1 VVEHD
6 DRAPVATFYTEDPL
20 ASGAFVTLGDG
31 PAHHARVKRLATGD
45 PVWLTSGS
53 GQIADA
59 RLAKLHRESVEVI
72 VDRVR
77 SVARPTPVHLC
88 VPIGD
93 RDRMLW
99 LAEKA
104 TELGITSWQAV
115 RFRRSTSVVPRG
127 EGKPFFTKVRARMI
141 AALEQSR
148 SAWLP
153 EIREEVGVDELGPA
167 DGQLRILL
175 DMHGPPLLSVVP
187 LGARR
192 EATVLFGPEGG
203 MEASERELLSGTGWR
218 FARLTS
224 TVLRFETAG
233 IAGVAV
239 LRAASLDGKEEGNG

>member
-1 VVEHD
+1 VEHD
-6 DRAPVATFYTEDPL
+6 DRAPVATFFSEDPL
-20 ASGAFVTLGDG
+20 ESGAFVKLGDG
-31 PAHHARVKRLATGD
+31 PAHHARVKRIATGD

-53 GQIADA
+53 GKLAEG
-59 RLAKLHRESVEVI
+59 RLANLDRDSLEVI
-72 VDRVR
+72 VDHVR
-77 SVARPTPVHLC
+77 SVVRPTPVHLC

-127 EGKPFFTKVRARMI
+127 EGKPFFAKVRARMI
-141 AALEQSR
+141 AALEQCR
-148 SAWLP
+148 GAWLP
-153 EIREEVGVDELGPA
+153 EIREEVGVDDLGPA

-175 DMHGPPLLSVVP
+175 DVHGPPLLSVVP

-192 EATVLFGPEGG
+192 EVTVLFGPEGG
-203 MEASERELLSGTGWR
+203 MEASELGLLTATGWR
-218 FARLTS
+218 LARLTS

-239 LRAASLDGKEEGNG
+239 LCAASLDGKEG